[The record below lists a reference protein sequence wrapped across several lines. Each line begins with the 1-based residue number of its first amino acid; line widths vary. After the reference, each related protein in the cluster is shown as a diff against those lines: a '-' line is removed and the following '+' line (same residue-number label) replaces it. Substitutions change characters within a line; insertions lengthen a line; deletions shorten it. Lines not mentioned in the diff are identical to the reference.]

1 MADLKVSEAKKRV
14 ARELWG
20 DAWVAEMPIGEWYL
34 AQQYKHGLTAFV
46 AGLTLA
52 PAVEEAY
59 AKLKRMERQ
68 GDELGRWF
76 EDRGFDTTKEYLD
89 GERFEAEFVKAFGCA
104 STDDAMPPRNAVV
117 LQRLQSGMRP
127 GKTVTWS
134 FFQKKIQNDLG
145 DLHAEGTSK
154 RQLERVVKQ
163 LMARHRLS

>member
-20 DAWVAEMPIGEWYL
+20 DAWVAEMPKGEWYL
-34 AQQYKHGLTAFV
+34 AQQYKRGLTDHL
-46 AGLTLA
+46 AGLMLA

-68 GDELGRWF
+68 GDELGNWF

-89 GERFEAEFVKAFGCA
+89 GERFEAEFVRAFGHA
-104 STDDAMPPRNAVV
+104 STDDALPPRDAAV

-127 GKTVTWS
+127 GKNITWLV
-134 FFQKKIQNDLG
+134 FKKSVVNDL
-145 DLHAEGTSK
+145 DDPFAEGLSK
-154 RQLERVVKQ
+154 RQLERVVIR
-163 LMARHRLS
+163 LMRQHRLK